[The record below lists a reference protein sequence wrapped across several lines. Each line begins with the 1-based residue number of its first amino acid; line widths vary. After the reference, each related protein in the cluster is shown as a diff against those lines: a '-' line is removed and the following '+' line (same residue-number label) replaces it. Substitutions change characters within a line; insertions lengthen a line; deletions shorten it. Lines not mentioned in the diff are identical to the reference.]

1 MVLAAADG
9 CGLAAEVLAA
19 AAGAPSTRLVV
30 LDGADPV
37 RAADALAGDLDATAL
52 VVAAPPGADTAV
64 VSLLWDTAAEALRD
78 EGIDPAAH
86 TVVVTPPDG
95 PLRARAEDEGATV
108 VLGEPAV
115 AGPWAALTAY
125 ALVPAGLAGADVET
139 VLVDAA
145 EAPAG
150 PGPLGARL
158 ADAASVALADDGS
171 GVAEWAATLLAA
183 AGGPPAVAVEEP
195 GAPGWAEAPL
205 AVTFGAGGGADGE
218 VVDGPVAAQIV
229 RWQHAVAAAVP
240 DERAPRPTGS
250 YEAPVRPEDGT
261 GFVEGGV
268 EVSAGDWLPPGTD
281 TVVGALR
288 ALVDDAGH
296 VALHAYLDRHGDAS
310 FAVLRPELARRTG
323 RAATF
328 GWAPRCLPREVP
340 PGTAVC
346 QVTGGAAAG
355 ATGRAAEL
363 AALQDAGA
371 RADAAALAARGHR
384 VLRLHLPDRVAGLVA
399 VARAVQDLSR
409 CADDGWG

>member
-30 LDGADPV
+30 LDGPDPV
-37 RAADALAGDLDATAL
+37 RVADALAGDLDATAL

-64 VSLLWDTAAEALRD
+64 TSVLWDTAAEALRD
-78 EGIDPAAH
+78 EGIEPAH

-95 PLRARAEDEGATV
+95 PLRARAEEEGATV

-158 ADAASVALADDGS
+158 ADAATVALVDDGS
-171 GVAEWAATLLAA
+171 GVAEWAAVLLAA

-205 AVTFGAGGGADGE
+205 AVTFGAGGGI
-218 VVDGPVAAQIV
+218 DGPVPAQIV
-229 RWQHAVAAAVP
+229 QWQHAVAAAVA
-240 DERAPRPTGS
+240 DR
-250 YEAPVRPEDGT
+250 PVRPVDAREGDT
-261 GFVEGGV
+261 GPDRGVAFVDHGV
-268 EVSAGDWLPPGTD
+268 EVRAGGWLPPGTD
-281 TVVGALR
+281 TVGGALR
-288 ALVDDAGH
+288 ELVDGVGPGGR

-328 GWAPRCLPREVP
+328 GWAPRCLPREVA

-346 QVTGGAAAG
+346 QVTGGVSAP
-355 ATGRAAEL
+355 ATGRIARL

-384 VLRLHLPDRVAGLVA
+384 VLRLHLLDRVAGLVA
-399 VARAVQDLSR
+399 VARAVQDLSG